1 MNLLP
6 TNFINSE
13 LTRLT
18 FKAKPKERLDIYQNT
33 VNVNLQMEK
42 SDFEKYIS
50 QFIEGIY
57 TFEDLISESIS
68 EKIMKQI
75 EGFPNIKLTI
85 FTNRKIGED
94 INRLS
99 LTQVNASNTKY
110 SVYIRFILPLECNKP
125 LNISLYDDY
134 ISDEIPE
141 YTLYKFTEEEK
152 IRIRNDLRLR
162 VINANKSHILAGGI
176 KTDTYTK
183 SYRNLGI
190 SALVDLSF
198 LSFEIPN
205 HKCNETRMIPSH
217 HYSFPYYTCAICG
230 KKYRCSCFEN
240 AFLKFFEKAKD
251 KTNFY
256 YNEPHD
262 SGCFE
267 ENLKRKLDELKQRY
281 SLPKLDKICEMCRGF
296 YPLHDS
302 AFIEKKEIEL
312 GILNYDLL
320 TKERQEIKAQAFVTD
335 FLICPKTAIK
345 FCP

>member
-198 LSFEIPN
+198 LSFEIP
-205 HKCNETRMIPSH
+205 
-217 HYSFPYYTCAICG
+217 
-230 KKYRCSCFEN
+230 
-240 AFLKFFEKAKD
+240 
-251 KTNFY
+251 
-256 YNEPHD
+256 
-262 SGCFE
+262 
-267 ENLKRKLDELKQRY
+267 
-281 SLPKLDKICEMCRGF
+281 
-296 YPLHDS
+296 
-302 AFIEKKEIEL
+302 
-312 GILNYDLL
+312 
-320 TKERQEIKAQAFVTD
+320 
-335 FLICPKTAIK
+335 
-345 FCP
+345 